1 MPDTGPT
8 AASDTAGVGQP
19 SRRGA
24 LAGIIP
30 GLVVDVALPITTYYM
45 LAGQGLPAF
54 WALLISGVWPAG
66 KSVMSLIRQRRIDE
80 FSAFILTLIIL
91 GTLSSLLFRNPR
103 LLLLKDSAFTGILGL
118 VYLASLLMR
127 RPLMF
132 YFGRKFATDGSPAGL
147 ARWDG
152 FWNDLSAF
160 RRGQRVLT
168 GVWGAALLT
177 EALIR
182 IPLTFV
188 VPLNVMVAISNVMP
202 PVVIT
207 TLVFWSISYGRRIRT
222 RSRAQAA
229 ELAVGR
235 GSSNALP

>member
-1 MPDTGPT
+1 MTADTT
-8 AASDTAGVGQP
+8 SADQP
-19 SRRGA
+19 GRRA
-24 LAGIIP
+24 LAGMMP
-30 GLVVDVALPITTYYM
+30 GLLVDVALPIATYYV
-45 LAGQGLPAF
+45 LAGSGLPAY

-66 KSVMSLIRQRRIDE
+66 KSVLSLIRQRRVDE
-80 FSAFILTLIIL
+80 FSVFILTLIVV
-91 GTLSSLLFRNPR
+91 GTLSSLLFRDPR
-103 LLLLKDSAFTGILGL
+103 LLLLKDSAFTGILGI
-118 VYLASLLMR
+118 VYLGSLLMR

-168 GVWGAALLT
+168 GVWGAALLA

-188 VPLNVMVAISNVMP
+188 VPLNVMVAISNIMP
-202 PVVIT
+202 FVVIT
-207 TLVFWSISYGRRIRT
+207 TLIFWSISYGQRIRT

-229 ELAVGR
+229 DLAVDRAAAG
-235 GSSNALP
+235 

>member
-1 MPDTGPT
+1 MSHVRWRLQSAPSPRGEGREDG
-8 AASDTAGVGQP
+8 DQP
-19 SRRGA
+19 GRRGA
-24 LAGIIP
+24 LAGLIP
-30 GLVVDVALPITTYYM
+30 GLFVDVALPIATYY
-45 LAGQGLPAF
+45 LLTGQGLPPF

-66 KSVMSLIRQRRIDE
+66 KSVISLIRQRRVDE
-80 FSAFILTLIIL
+80 FGVFILTLIL
-91 GTLSSLLFRNPR
+91 VGTVTSLLFRDPR
-103 LLLLKDSAFTGILGL
+103 LLLLKDSAFTGIVGV

-132 YFGRKFATDGSPAGL
+132 YFSRRFATDGSQAAL

-152 FWNDLSAF
+152 FWNDLSVF

-177 EALIR
+177 EAVIR

-188 VPLNVMVAISNVMP
+188 VPLNVMVIISNIMP
-202 PVVIT
+202 FVVIT
-207 TLVFWSISYGRRIRT
+207 ALIFWTIGYGRRIRA

-229 ELAVGR
+229 ELAEQG
-235 GSSNALP
+235 